1 MIVIGLT
8 GGIGMG
14 KSTAAKVF
22 RRLRVPVHDADA
34 VVHRLYARGEA
45 GVAAV
50 ARLVPEAVVGGAVSR
65 DVLRRRALADP
76 SLLARLEAA
85 VHPLVRREEQRF
97 LARCRRAR
105 RPLCVLD
112 IPLLFET
119 GADARVDL
127 VVVVTAPPAVQR
139 ARVLARGGMTED
151 RFRAILARQM
161 LDSARRRRADVVVR
175 TGLSRHHAQA
185 RIRCLV
191 AKLLAGMLPSR
202 RRRRRRG

>member
-22 RRLRVPVHDADA
+22 RRLGVPVHDADA
-34 VVHRLYARGEA
+34 AVHRLYAKGGA
-45 GVAAV
+45 AVAAV

-65 DVLRRRALADP
+65 DVLRRHALADP
-76 SLLARLEAA
+76 SLLARLEVA
-85 VHPLVRREEQRF
+85 VHPLVRREEKHF

-119 GADARVDL
+119 GAEARVDL
-127 VVVVTAPPAVQR
+127 VVVVTAPPAVQK
-139 ARVLARGGMTED
+139 ARVLARDGMTED

-161 LDSARRRRADVVVR
+161 PDSARRRRADVVVR

-185 RIRCLV
+185 RIRRLV
-191 AKLLAGMLPSR
+191 AGLRAGTIRPR

>member
-22 RRLRVPVHDADA
+22 RRLRIPVHDADA
-34 VVHRLYARGEA
+34 AVHRLYAKGGA

-65 DVLRRRALADP
+65 EVLRARALADS
-76 SLLARLEAA
+76 SLLDRLEAA
-85 VHPLVRREEQRF
+85 VHPLLRREEARF
-97 LARCRRAR
+97 LARCRRAG

-119 GADARVDL
+119 GADARVDF
-127 VVVVTAPPAVQR
+127 VVVVTAPPSVQR
-139 ARVLARGGMTED
+139 ARVLARCGMTED
-151 RFRAILARQM
+151 RLRVILARQM
-161 LDSARRRRADVVVR
+161 PDRAKQRRADMVLR
-175 TGLSRHHAQA
+175 TGLSRHFAQA
-185 RIRCLV
+185 RIRRLV
-191 AKLLAGMLPSR
+191 AQLRASGAVPAR
-202 RRRRRRG
+202 RQRSKR